1 MQNTIINYV
10 LDTNVLIGDPS
21 AVLSFAEHNVIIP
34 MEVLEE
40 LDSIKSR
47 GVDISPDA
55 RAAIRMID
63 DIIGDADS
71 STGVDL
77 SPLTDGAC
85 TGKLFVVT
93 VPKGKFEENA
103 EYIIGDDTPD
113 NRIIST
119 TQMLIDDVFARHIPS
134 RYVVLVSNDI
144 NMRVKAKAYGI
155 DAADYR
161 KDKCISDVAL
171 MHSGHHFFDGDFAN
185 DMAEHVINE
194 LSYTTKGEQNK
205 PAVSVVAYPLSKLE
219 GFDFESHDYIVDN
232 TDTFFGFVFR
242 VNSDATVPHVLIA
255 FMNKRSVMKRKS
267 WGVTARNEQQAMV
280 FDALNRDSTDLV
292 VITGSAGTGKTFL
305 TMAAALEQVIEQ
317 RKFSKIVFTRSMQS
331 QFEEVGFLPGD
342 ETDKV
347 VPWCGAALD
356 ALETLHK
363 DDQNPEDSIKLALSK
378 IQFKALTF
386 IRGRSFN
393 DTLLIIDEAQN
404 LTPTQIKTILTRAG
418 ENCKVVL
425 MGNLAQIDNRFVS
438 PLNSGLTFAVERMKF
453 WNRCAIVNMESV
465 ERSDLAKVAEEVL

>member
-1 MQNTIINYV
+1 MQKVINYV
-10 LDTNVLIGDPS
+10 LDTNVLIADPS
-21 AVLSFAEHNVIIP
+21 AVLSFSEHNVIIP

-63 DIIGDADS
+63 DIIGDGDAAL
-71 STGVDL
+71 GIDL
-77 SPLTDGAC
+77 NDVTDGVC
-85 TGKLFVVT
+85 DGKLYVVT
-93 VPKGKFEENA
+93 VTRDTLERSRDF
-103 EYIIGDDTPD
+103 IMDMDTPD

-119 TQMLIDDVFARHIPS
+119 ALMVKNGVINNIPFAP
-134 RYVVLVSNDI
+134 VVLVSNDI
-144 NMRVKAKAYGI
+144 NMRVKAKAFRL
-155 DAADYR
+155 DASDYK

-171 MHSGHHFFDGDFAN
+171 MHAGHHYFDGDFSI
-185 DMAEHVINE
+185 DMFEHIISE
-194 LSYTTKGEQNK
+194 LSYTTKAEPNK
-205 PAVSVVAYPLSKLE
+205 PPVCVYAYPLSALE
-219 GFDFESHDYIVDN
+219 EYEFESHDYIVDS

-242 VNSDATVPHVLIA
+242 VNTEAQVPYVLIA
-255 FMNKRSVMKRKS
+255 FMNKRAVMNRKL
-267 WGVTARNEQQAMV
+267 WGVAARNEQQAMV

-305 TMAAALEQVIEQ
+305 TMAAALDQVIEQ

-347 VPWCGAALD
+347 VPWCGAAID

-363 DDQNPEDSIKLALSK
+363 EDENPEDSIKLALSK